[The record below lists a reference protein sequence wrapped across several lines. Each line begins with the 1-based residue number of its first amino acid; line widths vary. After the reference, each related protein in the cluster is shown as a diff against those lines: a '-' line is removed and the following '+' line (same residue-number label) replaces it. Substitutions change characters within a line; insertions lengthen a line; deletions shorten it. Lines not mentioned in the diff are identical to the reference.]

1 MEDRLAEG
9 AVVELPRPG
18 QMAEQSACERVACP
32 RGVTD
37 LFERVR
43 RRTKQSI
50 AGDEKRAVLGTFD
63 DHGARTEPQYLACR
77 LQHAM
82 RAAKLPSFGF
92 VDGDDVDAR
101 HHGSKRVTPP
111 FDPVIHRVERG
122 GPWRAHLI
130 EHAALDLGK
139 DVGEENKLAVD
150 KPRRRS
156 EERRVGKEWRWLG

>member
-32 RGVTD
+32 GGVTD

-43 RRTKQSI
+43 RRPKQSI

-77 LQHAM
+77 LQHAL
-82 RAAKLPSFGF
+82 RAAKLPSFGR
-92 VDGDDVDAR
+92 VDGDDLDAS
-101 HHGSKRVTPP
+101 HHGRQHDRPP
-111 FDPVIHRVERG
+111 LATVI
-122 GPWRAHLI
+122 
-130 EHAALDLGK
+130 
-139 DVGEENKLAVD
+139 
-150 KPRRRS
+150 
-156 EERRVGKEWRWLG
+156 